1 MQKEI
6 KSKAGAQEFKDK
18 TVVLEEKIT
27 SVESRSLK
35 SKQALKQLEV
45 GSSKA

>member
-18 TVVLEEKIT
+18 TGSLEEKLN
-27 SVESRSLK
+27 SVENRSLK
-35 SKQALKQLEV
+35 SKQTLK
-45 GSSKA
+45 